1 MNTQPEALR
10 LADALEDDLHADDGT
25 TLGLYSQGIADNAAA
40 ELRRLY
46 DKTVLADQVIEQR
59 HVMISDLHALNA
71 ELLEALKLADALLWG
86 ANMNAVVVERKV
98 KTAIAKAEGEQ
109 A

>member
-1 MNTQPEALR
+1 MNIYMSKTEFLEAENKR
-10 LADALEDDLHADDGT
+10 
-25 TLGLYSQGIADNAAA
+25 
-40 ELRRLY
+40 
-46 DKTVLADQVIEQR
+46 
-59 HVMISDLHALNA
+59 LHALNA

-98 KTAIAKAEGEQ
+98 KAAIAKAEGEQ

>member
-10 LADALEDDLHADDGT
+10 LAELLDGT
-25 TLGLYSQGIADNAAA
+25 HVVSASTNSRCEQAAA
-40 ELRRLY
+40 ELRR
-46 DKTVLADQVIEQR
+46 
-59 HVMISDLHALNA
+59 LHALNA

-98 KTAIAKAEGEQ
+98 KAAIAKAE
-109 A
+109 AT